1 MPRKGKGAMHMGR
14 GVSVVSAAEPVFS
27 CFVLFLVT
35 KKGKMLDSGGG
46 GEVSFLICFIPR
58 AKS

>member
-1 MPRKGKGAMHMGR
+1 MGR

-35 KKGKMLDSGGG
+35 KKGKMLDSGGWG
-46 GEVSFLICFIPR
+46 RGKLPNMFYSQSKKL
-58 AKS
+58 KS